1 MITTPWMKGR
11 RREEE
16 RGRTCRCSMNTG
28 TRKFRRRLRVQ
39 WPEERRTCRCGAA
52 PQASDR
58 ADVKATKRGTI
69 LSPAASGPTNA
80 SDGNSPVSNRTN
92 ERTPTTAERQSRP
105 RVARLGFEQ
114 IKLEAGAQEKR
125 LHRKLVGHRTGVPAA
140 SCRAAPLTTAR
151 LWCLVLD
158 RRNTQP
164 DSR

>member
-1 MITTPWMKGR
+1 M
-11 RREEE
+11 
-16 RGRTCRCSMNTG
+16 
-28 TRKFRRRLRVQ
+28 Q
-39 WPEERRTCRCGAA
+39 WSEERRTRRCSST
-52 PQASDR
+52 PQTADR

-140 SCRAAPLTTAR
+140 SCRATPGDATNN
-151 LWCLVLD
+151 C
-158 RRNTQP
+158 
-164 DSR
+164 